1 MRRKVE
7 RWGRGLAVLCPL
19 ALTCFVSA
27 VVLAAT
33 GTTVV
38 VSPTGDDS
46 APGTAARPVRTLAHA
61 RDLARAAAAP
71 VTVSLTDGTYRMSA
85 PLVLGSRD
93 SDVIW
98 TAAPG
103 AHPVVSG
110 GVRVTGWTLT
120 DATRH
125 LWSAPL
131 SFLTR
136 QLYVDRRRAIH

>member
-7 RWGRGLAVLCPL
+7 RMWRWLAVLCAL
-19 ALTCFVSA
+19 ALTCFGSA

-71 VTVSLTDGTYRMSA
+71 VT
-85 PLVLGSRD
+85 
-93 SDVIW
+93 
-98 TAAPG
+98 
-103 AHPVVSG
+103 
-110 GVRVTGWTLT
+110 

-136 QLYVDRRRAIH
+136 QLYVDGRRAIRATGVAPVSLTKNSTGYR